1 MNGDDDVEVS
11 QPRVKVKTCKEHKQ
25 NLKEI
30 KATHKLK
37 SLASFANSPIFITTP
52 SSILT

>member
-1 MNGDDDVEVS
+1 MVIMMWKSLN
-11 QPRVKVKTCKEHKQ
+11 QAVKVKISKEDKQ

-37 SLASFANSPIFITTP
+37 SLASFANNPIFITTP